1 MGYPQE
7 ALALDIELPAPLR
20 KLLLRNDLQVDAP
33 FDRRIFTNRD
43 LNLDHVSL
51 LGFDMDYTL
60 AIYLQDALEKLSLE
74 STTAKLLA
82 RGYPAEIGN
91 ADPDPRFAIRGLMVD
106 KKLGNIIKQDR
117 HGYVGRGYHGVRRLS
132 DDDRR
137 PYRDQRLGMELERFA
152 PVDTLFALPEVTLYA
167 QAVELIDHRPE
178 LWPGGK
184 PPSYTEAWTDVREC
198 IDEAHRDG
206 SIKDIIR
213 QRPADFIEQD
223 PELPRTL
230 HKFRSAGKKL
240 FLLTNSFFPYSN
252 AVMEFL
258 LGGKMSSYPDW
269 FAYFDWI
276 VVGARKPGF
285 FTDGAPFQEL
295 DRTGAPVGPE
305 RQDVQR
311 GKVYQGGNQLGLQA
325 SFGCHGDEVLYVGD
339 HIYGDIVKSKK
350 SSGWRTALVVQEL
363 QHELQVRRAR
373 GMTLQEI
380 ESLYRLRS
388 QLAEKISA
396 LRHVSRVL
404 ARLPVEQLTE
414 ESKMSTGEGSE
425 MLELTQEQVRVRLDR
440 LRAYEAETVATLE
453 KRTQEVDEAFNPY
466 WGSSFSERYDTS
478 RFGAQVENYAC
489 IYTSRVSNLR
499 FVSPAKYFLSP
510 HGSLPHAFPR

>member
-1 MGYPQE
+1 MA
-7 ALALDIELPAPLR
+7 ALATDIELPAPLR

-33 FDRRIFTNRD
+33 HDRRIFTNRD
-43 LNLDHVSL
+43 LNLDRVEM

-60 AIYLQDALEKLSLE
+60 AIYFQDELEKLSVE
-74 STTAKLLA
+74 STTRKLIA

-106 KKLGNIIKQDR
+106 KTLGNIIKQDR
-117 HGYVGRGYHGVRRLS
+117 HGYVGRGYHGVRKLS
-132 DDDRR
+132 DDDRQ
-137 PYRDQRLGMELERFA
+137 PYRDQRLGTELERFA
-152 PVDTLFALPEVTLYA
+152 AVDTLFALPEVTLYA
-167 QAVELIDHRPE
+167 QAVELIDRRPE

-184 PPSYTEAWTDVREC
+184 PPSYTEAWIDVREC

-213 QRPADFIEQD
+213 EDPASYIEQD

-240 FLLTNSFFPYSN
+240 FLLTNSFFTYSD
-252 AVMEFL
+252 AVMRFL

-269 FAYFDWI
+269 FAYFDWV

-285 FTDGAPFQEL
+285 FTAGAPFQEL
-295 DRTGAPVGPE
+295 DRSGNPVGKP

-311 GKVYQGGNQLGLQA
+311 GKVYEGGNQLGLQK

-363 QHELQVRRAR
+363 RQELRVRRAR

-380 ESLYRLRS
+380 QSLYRLRS
-388 QLAEKISA
+388 QLAEQISA
-396 LRHVSRVL
+396 LGHVSRVL
-404 ARLPVEQLTE
+404 GRLPLEQLTE
-414 ESKMSTGEGSE
+414 EANLTEGEGSE
-425 MLELTQEQVRVRLDR
+425 MLGETQTKVRERLDR
-440 LRAYEAETVATLE
+440 LRAYEAETVETLE
-453 KRTQEVDEAFNPY
+453 KRSREVDEAFNPY

-510 HGSLPHAFPR
+510 HGSLPHFEL

>member
-1 MGYPQE
+1 MANE
-7 ALALDIELPAPLR
+7 FDLPAPLR
-20 KLLLRNDLQVDAP
+20 QLLLRNDLQLDAP

-60 AIYLQDALEKLSLE
+60 AIYLQDKLEEISIE

-82 RGYPAEIGN
+82 RGYPDEIGE
-91 ADPDPRFAIRGLMVD
+91 AETDPRFAIRGLMVD

-117 HGYVGRGYHGVRRLS
+117 HGYVGRGYHGMERLS
-132 DDDRR
+132 DEDRR
-137 PYRDQRLGMELERFA
+137 PYRDQRLGKELERFA
-152 PVDTLFALPEVTLYA
+152 PVDTLFALPEVTMFA
-167 QAVELIDHRPE
+167 QAVELIDSKPE

-206 SIKDIIR
+206 SIKDVIR
-213 QRPADFIEQD
+213 QRPADFIEHD
-223 PELPRTL
+223 ADLPRTL

-240 FLLTNSFFPYSN
+240 FLLTNSYFTYSD
-252 AVMEFL
+252 AVMTFL
-258 LGGKMSSYPDW
+258 LGDKLPSYADW
-269 FAYFDWI
+269 FSYFDWV
-276 VVGARKPGF
+276 VVGAKKPGF

-295 DRTGAPVGPE
+295 DRAGQPVGPP

-311 GKVYQGGNQLGLQA
+311 GKVYQGGNQIGLQA

-363 QHELQVRRAR
+363 QHELRVRRAR

-380 ESLYRLRS
+380 DSLYRLRS
-388 QLAEKISA
+388 QLAEQITA
-396 LRHVSRVL
+396 QRHVSRVL
-404 ARLPVEQLTE
+404 GRLSVDQLVESAGLE
-414 ESKMSTGEGSE
+414 PDAAKE
-425 MLELTQEQVRVRLDR
+425 MIETSQPKVRTQLDR

-453 KRTQEVDEAFNPY
+453 KRTGEVDEAFNPY

-510 HGSLPHAFPR
+510 HGSLPHTSVR

>member
-1 MGYPQE
+1 M
-7 ALALDIELPAPLR
+7 ANDIELPIPLR
-20 KLLLRNDLQVDAP
+20 RLLLRNDLQLDAP

-60 AIYLQDALEKLSLE
+60 AIYLQKALEKLSLE
-74 STTAKLLA
+74 STTEKLLA
-82 RGYPAEIGN
+82 RGYPVEIGN

-117 HGYVGRGYHGVRRLS
+117 HGYVGRGYHGIRRLS
-132 DDDRR
+132 DADRR
-137 PYRDQRLGMELERFA
+137 PYRDQRLGKELERFA
-152 PVDTLFALPEVTLYA
+152 PVDTLFALPEVTLFA

-178 LWPGGK
+178 LWPAGA
-184 PPSYTEAWTDVREC
+184 PSYTEAWTDVREC

-206 SIKDIIR
+206 SIKDVIR

-230 HKFRSAGKKL
+230 HKFRSAGKKI

-252 AVMEFL
+252 AVMDFL

-269 FAYFDWI
+269 FAYFDWV
-276 VVGARKPGF
+276 VVGAKKPSF
-285 FTDGAPFQEL
+285 FTTGAPFQEL
-295 DRTGAPVGPE
+295 DRQGNPVGPP

-311 GKVYQGGNQLGLQA
+311 GKVYQGGNQIGLQA

-363 QHELQVRRAR
+363 QHELRVRHAR
-373 GMTLQEI
+373 DMTMQEI

-396 LRHVSRVL
+396 MRHVARVM
-404 ARLPVEQLTE
+404 ARLPVEQLVA
-414 ESKMSTGEGSE
+414 EGDLTASEASE
-425 MLELTQEQVRVRLDR
+425 MLERTHARVRRRLDR
-440 LRAYEAETVATLE
+440 LRAYESETLETLE
-453 KRTQEVDEAFNPY
+453 KRTREVDEAFNPY

-510 HGSLPHAFPR
+510 HNSPPHTSVR